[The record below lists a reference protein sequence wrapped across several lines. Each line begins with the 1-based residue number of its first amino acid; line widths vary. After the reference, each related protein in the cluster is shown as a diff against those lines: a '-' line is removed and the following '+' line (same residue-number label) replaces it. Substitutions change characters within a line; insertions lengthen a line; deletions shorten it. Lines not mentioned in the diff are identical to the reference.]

1 MLGRRGV
8 VFCSA
13 MARWTVATAV
23 RIAPAR
29 LRRFARREDGSGA
42 VEFALVLLPFLS
54 VMLMTMETAL
64 VFFAQQNLET
74 VAADSARLIMTGQA
88 QSQNFD
94 ASKFKS
100 AVCKE
105 VVALF
110 NCSTGMYVDVQK
122 YTSFASVSNTVTL
135 DGSGNP
141 VTTYNPGGKNEI
153 VVVRLMYKWPIVSP
167 LTQPYLA
174 DGGNSTTRLLVATSA
189 FRNEPF

>member
-1 MLGRRGV
+1 
-8 VFCSA
+8 
-13 MARWTVATAV
+13 MARWTVATAA

-29 LRRFARREDGSGA
+29 LRRFVRREDGSTA

-88 QSQNFD
+88 QNQNFD
-94 ASKFKS
+94 ANKFKS
-100 AVCKE
+100 AVCDR

-122 YTSFASVSNTVTL
+122 YTSFASISNTVTL
-135 DGSGNP
+135 DASGNP
-141 VTTYNPGGKNEI
+141 VTNYNPGGKNEI

-174 DGGNSTTRLLVATSA
+174 DGGNGTTRLLVATSA